1 MRLLG
6 ACAALS
12 LLCLTA
18 AQAAP
23 KDEIY
28 DEQELIPLQGSY
40 LRGWRN
46 NYDNVF
52 APRFTEEERRRLAR
66 VEFRMERRLPG
77 FEPFAFLYRRDLNQ
91 VIVSA
96 ASLLFLDDV
105 MYAYAWLNVKGY
117 DIQSVGDYLMMLR
130 YWDPGRGRPPKP
142 LDALCIK
149 RDPADQKVAD
159 FAARGFNIAV
169 VFALLHEYGH
179 AFHGHE
185 GNAAVAP
192 AVSRINEEAA
202 DRFALDVIARTGEV
216 PIGVTELFFIMAYL
230 FENRT
235 DFASD
240 AAYQQTLA
248 ARTHPLSPQ
257 RLQAFAQHLSSSSG
271 AYAEAF
277 KPGAKAS
284 AMLLAQMIQSLA
296 LRVADDGTQR
306 FSAMI
311 GQTVSQDDLAPRQ
324 KGVHLAPPCRA
335 RTATSQ
341 SFDGYHRG
349 QVVLG
354 RTPFTVD
361 SVLERYG
368 DTVSGS
374 YSYGAGFGRLKG
386 EVRGDTLTYR
396 WSMGRASGNGVLTL
410 KDGSYRGTFGS
421 GTADTGDGTITIS
434 KAQ

>member
-1 MRLLG
+1 MRLVG

-23 KDEIY
+23 RDEIY

-40 LRGWRN
+40 LRGWRD

-105 MYAYAWLNVKGY
+105 MYAYAWLNVKNY

-130 YWDPGRGRPPKP
+130 YWDPARGRPPKP

-192 AVSRINEEAA
+192 AVSRTNEQAA

-216 PIGVTELFFIMAYL
+216 PIGVTELFFTMAYL
-230 FENRT
+230 FENRA
-235 DFASD
+235 DFTSD
-240 AAYQQTLA
+240 AAYQQSLG

-257 RLQAFAQHLSSSSG
+257 RLQAFAQHLSSASG
-271 AYAEAF
+271 AYANAF

-284 AMLLAQMIQSLA
+284 AMLLAHNDPDP
-296 LRVADDGTQR
+296 VAAG
-306 FSAMI
+306 
-311 GQTVSQDDLAPRQ
+311 
-324 KGVHLAPPCRA
+324 CR
-335 RTATSQ
+335 
-341 SFDGYHRG
+341 
-349 QVVLG
+349 
-354 RTPFTVD
+354 
-361 SVLERYG
+361 
-368 DTVSGS
+368 
-374 YSYGAGFGRLKG
+374 
-386 EVRGDTLTYR
+386 
-396 WSMGRASGNGVLTL
+396 
-410 KDGSYRGTFGS
+410 
-421 GTADTGDGTITIS
+421 
-434 KAQ
+434 

>member
-1 MRLLG
+1 V
-6 ACAALS
+6 CAALS

-18 AQAAP
+18 AQAGP

-40 LRGWRN
+40 LRGGRDN
-46 NYDNVF
+46 NDNVF
-52 APRFTEEERRRLAR
+52 APRFRAEERARLAP
-66 VEFRMERRLPG
+66 VEFKMERRLPG

-91 VIVSA
+91 VLVSA

-105 MYAYAWLNVKGY
+105 MYAFAWLNVKGY

-130 YWDPGRGRPPKP
+130 YWDPGRGGPPKP

-159 FAARGFNIAV
+159 FAARGFNMTA
-169 VFALLHEYGH
+169 VFAMLHEYGH
-179 AFHGHE
+179 AFYGHE

-192 AVSRINEEAA
+192 AVSRTNEEAA

-235 DFASD
+235 DYASD

-271 AYAEAF
+271 AYAQAF

-284 AMLLAQMIQSLA
+284 ALLLAQMVQSLS
-296 LRVADDGTQR
+296 LRVADVGIQR
-306 FSAMI
+306 LSAMI
-311 GQTVSQDDLAPRQ
+311 GRTVSQDDLAPRQ
-324 KGVHLAPPCRA
+324 KGVHLAPLCRTRA
-335 RTATSQ
+335 ATGQ

-349 QVVLG
+349 EVILG
-354 RTPFTVD
+354 RTPCTVHA
-361 SVLERYG
+361 VLERYG
-368 DTVSGS
+368 DVVSGS

-386 EVRGDTLTYR
+386 EVKGDTLTYR
-396 WSMGRASGNGVLTL
+396 WSMGRTSGNGVLTL
-410 KDGSYRGTFGS
+410 QNGSYRGTFGS
-421 GTADTGDGTITIS
+421 GTANTGDGTMTIS

>member
-1 MRLLG
+1 M
-6 ACAALS
+6 
-12 LLCLTA
+12 
-18 AQAAP
+18 
-23 KDEIY
+23 
-28 DEQELIPLQGSY
+28 
-40 LRGWRN
+40 
-46 NYDNVF
+46 F

-130 YWDPGRGRPPKP
+130 YWDPGRGRTAK
-142 LDALCIK
+142 
-149 RDPADQKVAD
+149 
-159 FAARGFNIAV
+159 AARRAVHQARSRGPEGRRLSLRAEFNIAV

-216 PIGVTELFFIMAYL
+216 PIGVTELFFTMAYL
-230 FENRT
+230 FENRA

-335 RTATSQ
+335 RAATSL

-361 SVLERYG
+361 SVFERYG

-386 EVRGDTLTYR
+386 EVKGRYANVSLL
-396 WSMGRASGNGVLTL
+396 MGRASGNGVLTL
-410 KDGSYRGTFGS
+410 R
-421 GTADTGDGTITIS
+421 TAATAARLVVGLQIPATARS
-434 KAQ
+434 RSQRRNRRQ